1 MGGKYFGANE
11 YRAKLELL
19 SFLNLLWV
27 LDKRRFSRTMLMKQ
41 LNVPYSIARAF
52 SKGKGKNAHSCF
64 RQLSDAEPRVIQAIT
79 ELVERI
85 EQARSIDKLLNKPV
99 IEGGFYKDARSQK

>member
-1 MGGKYFGANE
+1 
-11 YRAKLELL
+11 
-19 SFLNLLWV
+19 LLWA
-27 LDKRRFSRTMLMKQ
+27 LDNKRFSRTMLMKQ

-52 SKGKGKNAHSCF
+52 SQGKSKNAHSCY
-64 RQLSDAEPRVIQAIT
+64 RAISDAEPRVLQVII

>member
-27 LDKRRFSRTMLMKQ
+27 LDNKRFSRNMLMKQ
-41 LNVPYSIARAF
+41 LSVPYSIARAF
-52 SKGKGKNAHSCF
+52 AKGKGKNAHSCYRTLF
-64 RQLSDAEPRVIQAIT
+64 DVDPKVIQAIT

-85 EQARSIDKLLNKPV
+85 EQARSIDKLLDKPV
-99 IEGGFYKDARSQK
+99 IEGGFYKDVRSQK